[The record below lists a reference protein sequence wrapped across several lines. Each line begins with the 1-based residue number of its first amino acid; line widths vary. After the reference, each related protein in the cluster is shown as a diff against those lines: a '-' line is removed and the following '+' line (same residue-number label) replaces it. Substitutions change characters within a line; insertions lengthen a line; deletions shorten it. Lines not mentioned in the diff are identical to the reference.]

1 MMFITLTNASTA
13 SKGKKIT
20 LNADLI
26 VSIWRGEVVR
36 AADEDGN
43 ITEKEE
49 VTLIFIPPHGTWE
62 VEETHEEVLAQLAA

>member
-1 MMFITLTNASTA
+1 MFITLTNASTLN
-13 SKGKKIT
+13 KGKKIT

-43 ITEKEE
+43 VTEREE

-62 VEETHEEVLAQLAA
+62 VEESHEAVIELLAA

>member
-1 MMFITLTNASTA
+1 MFITLTNASTA

-62 VEETHEEVLAQLAA
+62 VEETHEEVLALLAA

>member
-1 MMFITLTNASTA
+1 MMFITLTNASTQN
-13 SKGKKIT
+13 KGKKIT